1 MSSNLYL
8 GPDKKVDCMRSFWGQ
23 QLERLQKTLQLP
35 FHFIFII
42 LFFRHYLV
50 FPFQSKIE
58 KFFASNLDN
67 FEKFAN
73 TTFLDKT
80 TLAKIC
86 HVERWKKMVSME
98 KKYFSFWRSQVAGFC
113 LSFVSF
119 LSLLRPR
126 QHSYLGSHFLCFHNT
141 PLRDLIKDTPL
152 MKESRKR

>member
-8 GPDKKVDCMRSFWGQ
+8 GPDKKVDCMRTFWGQ
-23 QLERLQKTLQLP
+23 QLERLLKTLQLP

-50 FPFQSKIE
+50 FPFQSQIE

-80 TLAKIC
+80 TLAKIFL
-86 HVERWKKMVSME
+86 VEVKENGKYE
-98 KKYFSFWRSQVAGFC
+98 EKYFSFWRSQDAGF
-113 LSFVSF
+113 FQPIY
-119 LSLLRPR
+119 LLFEPVTPQAAQLPR
-126 QHSYLGSHFLCFHNT
+126 HPFFMISQHT
-141 PLRDLIKDTPL
+141 L
-152 MKESRKR
+152 MGPD